1 MHIDVFYSTD
11 QYIKIWVESQIIDM
25 EDRINNAGMSFSE
38 NPNEEIQMEMIFSDL
53 SKTHLK

>member
-38 NPNEEIQMEMIFSDL
+38 NPN
-53 SKTHLK
+53 